1 MTTTTRRRLDLWAS
15 RRLLSRVNWL
25 YDLIGHQNTIVN
37 LCRLLPSESLVL
49 MSLFPLSLSPSL
61 PLSLSVFVGDTHRRV
76 ISFTLPVLI
85 MSSCSSQV
93 ALFLV
98 LMLVGKHGIFSIP
111 ACIII
116 DTNMVQE
123 AEGDASSLNNRSSSS
138 ILLRNLRMLDHQRS
152 SDLTKFLVEPI
163 PISHIDLQE
172 TSSPVSITFNL
183 SSLKKSLAE
192 PVVERTFSPC
202 SLELLNE
209 IEAQM
214 VVPFEFRRLR
224 MEQPD
229 HQTKFLDDDP
239 RESVPDLSTAVY
251 ERRSDPEGL
260 RFCRICRDG
269 RSHAN
274 QHASSERLSL
284 YLLPICRSLDS
295 TNRVRNR
302 DRKSVV

>member
-1 MTTTTRRRLDLWAS
+1 
-15 RRLLSRVNWL
+15 
-25 YDLIGHQNTIVN
+25 
-37 LCRLLPSESLVL
+37 
-49 MSLFPLSLSPSL
+49 MS
-61 PLSLSVFVGDTHRRV
+61 T
-76 ISFTLPVLI
+76 
-85 MSSCSSQV
+85 CSSQI
-93 ALFLV
+93 ALLLV
-98 LMLVGKHGIFSIP
+98 VLLVGKHGISSIP

-123 AEGDASSLNNRSSSS
+123 AEGDSASSNNRSSSS

-163 PISHIDLQE
+163 PISHVDLQE
-172 TSSPVSITFNL
+172 TSSPVSISFNL

-209 IEAQM
+209 IETQM

-269 RSHAN
+269 RPHAT
-274 QHASSERLSL
+274 QHASTKRSLSL
-284 YLLPICRSLDS
+284 SLLTLFRSLDS
-295 TNRVRNR
+295 TDRMRNCALRCGTITGQSPAGYGMGR
-302 DRKSVV
+302 DQTVGRRCTLHTCHCLRHLRLRLRTSLQTLRIERAMESVCTA